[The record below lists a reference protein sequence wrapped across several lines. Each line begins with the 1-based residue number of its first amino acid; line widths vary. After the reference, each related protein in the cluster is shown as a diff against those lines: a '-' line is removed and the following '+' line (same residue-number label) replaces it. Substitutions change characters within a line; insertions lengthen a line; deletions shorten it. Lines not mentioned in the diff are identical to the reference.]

1 MKEKL
6 SLQTIFSFVSMVC
19 MIVIMCTVLVLY
31 NNMTSNLKKLQDDAQ
46 AAITTIQ
53 TVANGID
60 EANLPGIAE
69 NVNTLT
75 QNATEDLADTMDKID
90 SIDIDALNSSI
101 DRLDRATESFENAV
115 NGFRSFIPGF

>member
-1 MKEKL
+1 MKEKI

-31 NNMTSNLKKLQDDAQ
+31 KNMTNNLNKLQNDAQ

-53 TVANGID
+53 TVANDIE

-69 NVNTLT
+69 NINTLT
-75 QNATEDLADTMDKID
+75 ENATEDLADTMEKVN

-115 NGFRSFIPGF
+115 NGFRNFIPGF